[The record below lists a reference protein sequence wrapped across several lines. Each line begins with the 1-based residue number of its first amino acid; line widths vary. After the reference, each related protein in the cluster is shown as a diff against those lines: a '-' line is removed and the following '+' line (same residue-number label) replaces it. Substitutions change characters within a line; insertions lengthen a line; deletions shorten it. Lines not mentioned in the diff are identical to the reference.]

1 MNKDILI
8 QFLESSKVIDK
19 QTSFLIAEAFEPKQ
33 LEKGDLL
40 LREGEISDEYLFLE
54 KGFIRSFIYDTEG
67 NDITL
72 NFYGQQ
78 QVVFEVASFFQRIP
92 SQEYF
97 EATNNSFGWVLT
109 YEKLNRLFHSLPQF
123 REFGRSMLVKGFI
136 DFKSRTL
143 SLINKTAEERYEM
156 LIVSKPE
163 IFQNASLKHIASY
176 LGVTDTSLSR
186 IRKKFTQ
193 KSFLAK

>member
-1 MNKDILI
+1 MEKNILI
-8 QFLESSKVIDK
+8 QFLESSQIIDK
-19 QTSFLIAEAFEPKQ
+19 QTSVIIAEAFEPKE
-33 LEKGDLL
+33 LYKGDFLL
-40 LREGEISDEYLFLE
+40 KQGQVSNEYLFLE

-78 QVVFEVASFFQRIP
+78 QVVFEVASFFQRAP
-92 SQEYF
+92 SEEYF
-97 EATNNSFGWVLT
+97 EATTNSFGWILT
-109 YEKLNRLFHSLPQF
+109 YEKLNHLFHSLPQF

-136 DFKSRTL
+136 DFKIRTL
-143 SLINKTAEERYEM
+143 SLINKTAEERYAK
-156 LIVSKPE
+156 LIDSKPE